1 MTHGIS
7 WFGSVVVAAELLRK
21 SKDGKE
27 GDESFANK
35 MARDNFNIRAKRVR
49 SALNRNGGA
58 NAAAAAWLQK
68 VFFTDV
74 SHSELTIWLTDAV
87 GKLGNDGYTLDLS
100 PVVYGDLD
108 FAAAVEQMPI
118 YDEDDD
124 EEEEEEGEEEE
135 EEWQDD

>member
-74 SHSELTIWLTDAV
+74 SHSELTIWLTDV
-87 GKLGNDGYTLDLS
+87 VSKMGNDGYSIEVS

-108 FAAAVEQMPI
+108 FEAVKEQQHMI
-118 YDEDDD
+118 D

-135 EEWQDD
+135 GEEEEEEWDD